1 MFGKAATA
9 LTRKP
14 GAMQVKRGMDVG
26 PICVVNCSINYY
38 YDYYFH
44 LFPAKP
50 AGKPKAS
57 TLLQFDS
64 CTLRLRL
71 WL

>member
-1 MFGKAATA
+1 
-9 LTRKP
+9 
-14 GAMQVKRGMDVG
+14 MDVG

-50 AGKPKAS
+50 AEKPKAS